1 MQSKLKGKLK
11 NLTLLIGCSLFVM
24 SAEAKVTVFAA
35 ASMTNALQE
44 VADGYKKANP
54 QEEIVFSFASSSV
67 LARQINEGA
76 PADIFV
82 SADQKWMDFLVQKQ
96 AIEPQT
102 RTNLVANRLVMI
114 APADSKLTTV
124 NLTDKQWQQALKDS
138 YLAVGD
144 PDHVPAGLYA
154 KAAFTYL
161 NQWDDVN
168 KKLARADNVR
178 KALLLV
184 EKGES
189 PLGVVY
195 ATDAA
200 ASQKVKIVATFPA
213 QSHPPVEYPTAMVK
227 GHDNAESRAF
237 FQYMTSPESK
247 AVWEKYGFKAE

>member
-1 MQSKLKGKLK
+1 MQLKNKLK
-11 NLTLLIGCSLFVM
+11 TVVVLIGCALFTLI
-24 SAEAKVTVFAA
+24 AEAKVTVFAA

-44 VADGYKKANP
+44 VADSYKKAHP
-54 QEEIVFSFASSSV
+54 QEDIVFSFASSSV
-67 LARQINEGA
+67 LARQIGEGA

-82 SADQKWMDFLVQKQ
+82 SADQKWMDFLAEKQ
-96 AIEPQT
+96 AIEKQT
-102 RTNLVANRLVMI
+102 RVNLVTNRLVMI
-114 APADSKLTTV
+114 APKNSNLTSV
-124 NLTDKQWQQALKDS
+124 NLTDKQWQQELNGS
-138 YLAVGD
+138 FLAVGD

-161 NQWDDVN
+161 NQWDDIN

-200 ASQKVKIVATFPA
+200 ASRKVKVVATFPA
-213 QSHPPVEYPTAMVK
+213 ESHPPVEYPAAVVK
-227 GHDNAESRAF
+227 GRDNADNQAF
-237 FQYMTSPESK
+237 FQYLTSPESK
-247 AVWEKYGFKAE
+247 QIFEKYGFTAK